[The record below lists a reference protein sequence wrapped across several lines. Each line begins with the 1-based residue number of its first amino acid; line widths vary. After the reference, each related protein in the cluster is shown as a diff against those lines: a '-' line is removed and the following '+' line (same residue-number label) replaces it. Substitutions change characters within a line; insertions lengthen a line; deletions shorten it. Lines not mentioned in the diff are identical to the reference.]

1 MNFAIYFSDLTRG
14 KHSDP
19 DRAFNRAALTWLRE
33 VEQEAPGSKI
43 SFPFTTLPEFVSMVG
58 GIATEAKGGKIL
70 RGAFFVH
77 SFDAEENA
85 RSWGGPSLEVLRHTG
100 ISRREREAAVYEQ
113 ARERGLA
120 TNRIDEENISK
131 IPRLPWD
138 PKGKLAI
145 YGCDSG
151 GGNNSIAQIFAKS
164 QGVETYGEVSSCSFS
179 AQKNQYV
186 RIGAAT
192 HNVYLRAYKNPFSV
206 PTSWLPNAAA
216 PFLPAISGRSFGPD
230 GKEIL

>member
-58 GIATEAKGGKIL
+58 GIATEAKGEKIL

-85 RSWGGPSLEVLRHTG
+85 RSGGAQSGGIAAYRHFST
-100 ISRREREAAVYEQ
+100 RAEAAVYEQ

-145 YGCDSG
+145 YGCNSG
-151 GGNNSIAQIFAKS
+151 GGNNCIAQIFAKS

-192 HNVYLRAYKNPFSV
+192 HNVYLRAYKNPFPV